1 MLCTKLM
8 KNPEIE
14 ILFGVSRLIERV
26 KRLICGVNRHQPLL
40 EFGHSCL

>member
-1 MLCTKLM
+1 MLGTKLM

-14 ILFGVSRLIERV
+14 IQFEVSRRFERV

-40 EFGHSCL
+40 EFWHSRL

>member
-1 MLCTKLM
+1 MLGTKLM

-14 ILFGVSRLIERV
+14 IQFGVSRRLEWV

-40 EFGHSCL
+40 EFWHSRL